1 VRDYIIVAIIALVVS
16 LIVSF
21 AVSINKSENVWK
33 ETAIEALTEA
43 NQYKAVNANNTDIVN
58 RLIEDLKSLEIE
70 EVNIILQKHGVKLGN

>member
-1 VRDYIIVAIIALVVS
+1 MRDYISVAIIALVVS

-43 NQYKAVNANNTDIVN
+43 NKYKAVNANNTEIVN
-58 RLIEDLKSLEIE
+58 RLIEDLKSLENDD
-70 EVNIILQKHGVKLGN
+70 VNLVLQKHGAQ